1 MTKNLLIIGGKSD
14 IGQAIAK
21 KFISKG
27 YNIILA
33 GRNMENTNTNSID
46 ICSLK
51 NTVITKINFDICDF
65 KNHKKFYKNLHVKPD
80 GVVIASGY
88 MVEQNI
94 AENDMYETL
103 NTINVNYAGPA
114 ILLNIIASEMEKIG
128 DGFIIGI
135 SSVAGERGRK
145 SNYIYGSSKSSF
157 TSYLSGLRSRLYQ
170 SGIHVLTVNP
180 GFVKTAMT
188 KNLKLPY
195 YLTTSPEIVAD
206 KIYKAV
212 KNKKDI
218 IYIKSIWK
226 VIMIIIKLLPEK
238 IFKKI
243 NL

>member
-1 MTKNLLIIGGKSD
+1 
-14 IGQAIAK
+14 
-21 KFISKG
+21 
-27 YNIILA
+27 
-33 GRNMENTNTNSID
+33 
-46 ICSLK
+46 
-51 NTVITKINFDICDF
+51 
-65 KNHKKFYKNLHVKPD
+65 
-80 GVVIASGY
+80 
-88 MVEQNI
+88 
-94 AENDMYETL
+94 
-103 NTINVNYAGPA
+103 
-114 ILLNIIASEMEKIG
+114 
-128 DGFIIGI
+128 
-135 SSVAGERGRK
+135 
-145 SNYIYGSSKSSF
+145 
-157 TSYLSGLRSRLYQ
+157 LSGLRSRLYQ